1 MKFGMLD
8 AEWEQKKE
16 DALRFL
22 IQVAEEKRTV
32 YYHELASQLWPAGG
46 QSYWFRYI
54 GHFLGEVWTEAEKRG
69 YGPLTCLV
77 LRKDLAMP
85 SGGFFI
91 EARERG
97 YEVNDFRAFFVEQ
110 RERVW
115 RLAAEK
121 KISAAGGQ

>member
-8 AEWEQKKE
+8 SEWEHKKE
-16 DALRFL
+16 AALQYL
-22 IQVAEEKRTV
+22 IQAAEEKRTV
-32 YYHELASQLWPAGG
+32 YYHELANQLWPKGG
-46 QSYWFRYI
+46 QSYWFRFI
-54 GHFLGEVWTEAEKRG
+54 GHFLGEVWTEAEEQG

-97 YEVNDFRAFFVEQ
+97 YDVKDFRAFFVEQ
-110 RERVW
+110 RDRVW

-121 KISAAGGQ
+121 KAAAEAG

>member
-1 MKFGMLD
+1 MKYGMTDL
-8 AEWEQKKE
+8 EMEQKKE
-16 DALRFL
+16 EALQFL
-22 IQVAEEKRTV
+22 IRVAEERRTV
-32 YYHELASQLWPAGG
+32 FYHELARELWPKGE
-46 QSYWFRYI
+46 SSSWFRFI
-54 GHFLGEVWTEAEKRG
+54 GRFLGEVWTEAEKRG
-69 YGPLTCLV
+69 YGPITGLV

-97 YEVNDFRAFFVEQ
+97 YEVADFRAFFVEQ

-121 KISAAGGQ
+121 KAAAEG